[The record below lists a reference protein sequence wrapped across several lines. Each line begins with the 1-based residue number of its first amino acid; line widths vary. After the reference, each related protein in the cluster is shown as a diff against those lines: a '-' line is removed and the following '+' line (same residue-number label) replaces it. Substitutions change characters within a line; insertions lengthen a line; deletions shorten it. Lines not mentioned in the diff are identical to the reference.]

1 MNRKVKFILQRLA
14 LTIVSLFVVVTL
26 LFLLFRIMPGDPASH
41 LVSPRFSQEQRQ
53 AILEQHGLT
62 QPLHIQYIYYLENLI
77 QGNLGVSFQYGRPVL
92 PFLLNKTL
100 NTLSIT
106 VPALFLAFTFGPFI
120 GANFAWNRNSNLD
133 SYGTGL
139 VLIAFAAPIFWT
151 GMLVIM
157 VFAFWLGWLPSSGM
171 HSATYTETSLVGRF
185 ASVEFLRHAILP
197 ILIFA
202 LWRLSQPTLI
212 MRNNMIDVIGADF
225 IKLKRAEGLSEKR
238 IMYRHGARN
247 ALLPLVHYLALAL
260 GFAFGGSI
268 ILETVFS
275 WPGIGRSMWTAV
287 LASDY
292 PVAQGAFMLIS
303 VAIILLNFLVDVLS
317 VYIDPRVADT
327 GVET

>member
-1 MNRKVKFILQRLA
+1 MNSKVKFILQRFV
-14 LTIVSLFVVVTL
+14 LTLISLFAIVTI
-26 LFLLFRIMPGDPASH
+26 LFLLFRIMPGDPASQ
-41 LVSPRFSQEQRQ
+41 LVSPRFSDEQRQ

-62 QPLHIQYIYYLENLI
+62 HPLHIQYLYYLENLLH
-77 QGNLGVSFQYGRPVL
+77 GNLGVSFQYGRPVL

-100 NTLSIT
+100 NTISIT

-120 GANFAWNRNSNLD
+120 GANFAWNRNERLD
-133 SYGTGL
+133 SYGTGA

-151 GMLVIM
+151 GMLSIM
-157 VFAFWLGWLPSSGM
+157 VFSFWLGWLPSSGM
-171 HSATYTETSLVGRF
+171 HSATYTEISLVNRF
-185 ASVEFLRHAILP
+185 FSIEFLRHAILP
-197 ILIFA
+197 IAIFA
-202 LWRLSQPTLI
+202 LWRLSQPALI
-212 MRNNMIDVIGADF
+212 MRNNMIDIIGADF

-247 ALLPLVHYLALAL
+247 ALLPLVHYMALAF

-275 WPGIGRSMWTAV
+275 WPGIGRAMWTAV

-292 PVAQGAFMLIS
+292 PVAQGAFMIIS
-303 VAIILLNFLVDVLS
+303 VAIIILNFLVDILS
-317 VYIDPRVADT
+317 VFIDPRVADT

>member
-1 MNRKVKFILQRLA
+1 MNSKTKFILQRFA
-14 LTIVSLFVVVTL
+14 LMLLSLFIVMTL
-26 LFLLFRIMPGDPASH
+26 LFLLFRIMPGNPASQ
-41 LVSPRFSQEQRQ
+41 LVSPRFSEAERQ
-53 AILEQHGLT
+53 ALLRQHGLT
-62 QPLHIQYIYYLENLI
+62 EPLYVQYIVYLQNVA
-77 QGNLGVSFQYGRPVL
+77 QGNLGISFQHGSPVL

-120 GANFAWNRNSNLD
+120 GANFAWNRNEKLD

-151 GMLVIM
+151 GMLCIM
-157 VFAFWLGWLPSSGM
+157 VFSFWLGWLPAAGM
-171 HSATYTETSLVGRF
+171 RSATYVETSLAGRF
-185 ASVEFLRHAILP
+185 LDVEFLRHAILP
-197 ILIFA
+197 ILIFG

-212 MRNNMIDVIGADF
+212 MRNNMIDLIGSDF

-247 ALLPLVHYLALAL
+247 ALLPLVHYMALAF

-275 WPGIGRSMWTAV
+275 WPGIGQAMWTAV
-287 LASDY
+287 RASDY
-292 PVAQGAFMLIS
+292 PVAQGAFTIIS
-303 VAIILLNFLVDVLS
+303 TAIIVLNFLVDVLS
-317 VYIDPRVADT
+317 VYIDPRVTDT
-327 GVET
+327 GVEL